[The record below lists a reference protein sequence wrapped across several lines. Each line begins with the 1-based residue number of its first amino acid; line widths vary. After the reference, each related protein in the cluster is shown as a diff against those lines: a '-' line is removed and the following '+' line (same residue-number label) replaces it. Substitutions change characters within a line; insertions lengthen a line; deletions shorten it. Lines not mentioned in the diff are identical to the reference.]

1 MQVEALNSDVS
12 RRYRDENVNF
22 YYSRTLRFFLSVKNN
37 NVKCL
42 ICVLFNLL
50 KMINVSA
57 WSVIAN
63 FEKRKKYHRKDWE
76 IFLQYQ
82 NHGLMWN
89 QSMISTATWL
99 IYEQMKN
106 EE

>member
-1 MQVEALNSDVS
+1 MQLHNKRGFDLGFFFDSFVEANRGFLSLIQMQVEALNSDVS

-57 WSVIAN
+57 
-63 FEKRKKYHRKDWE
+63 
-76 IFLQYQ
+76 
-82 NHGLMWN
+82 
-89 QSMISTATWL
+89 
-99 IYEQMKN
+99 
-106 EE
+106 